1 MEFEA
6 LTLERIEAR
15 PVVLKL
21 ERPYEVSDSE
31 LHMPNVPGVGLA
43 WDEKAVA
50 AHLVEC
56 V

>member
-1 MEFEA
+1 MEFDT

-15 PVVLKL
+15 AVVLKL

-31 LHMPNVPGVGLA
+31 LHIPNVPGVGLS
-43 WDEKAVA
+43 WDEAAVA
-50 AHLVEC
+50 AHLVES